1 VDARRDALIRRVG
14 LPEAS
19 AGVGWDESLGD
30 VPVELV
36 KVDIGKEGTKYA
48 SHNVAKKLLEFEFKE
63 EIPRSRL
70 RAVYGDGFNGAPLCC
85 SSAGEAAFPSDGQQ
99 RHETASRQEEQAAGG
114 SRRV

>member
-1 VDARRDALIRRVG
+1 MVEGWVHGEKRPLPDRRRHTAR
-14 LPEAS
+14 
-19 AGVGWDESLGD
+19 W
-30 VPVELV
+30 
-36 KVDIGKEGTKYA
+36 TNYA
-48 SHNVAKKLLEFEFKE
+48 SYNVAKKLLEFEFKE

-70 RAVYGDGFNGAPLCC
+70 RAVYGDGFHGAPLRC